1 MTKFEAHLPAS
12 VRVGVMTALA
22 QIEALADWSDW
33 VPLEEAA
40 ATAPL
45 QPGVYIAR
53 ADSAGPVVYVGMAGE
68 RRGRG
73 IRGRLTIYSRGKG
86 LVSGL
91 GEAAMDRALAD
102 QSWLRDRLR
111 DVEAGRPER
120 ASAWGKAALVR
131 ANLHLR
137 WAVTDDRASALALE
151 TRVLSELAAENL
163 WNRRL

>member
-1 MTKFEAHLPAS
+1 MA
-12 VRVGVMTALA
+12 RV
-22 QIEALADWSDW
+22 DN
-33 VPLEEAA
+33 
-40 ATAPL
+40 
-45 QPGVYIAR
+45 
-53 ADSAGPVVYVGMAGE
+53 AGPVVYVGMAGE

-86 LVSGL
+86 MVSGL

-102 QSWLRDRLR
+102 GSWLRDRLS

-120 ASAWGKAALVR
+120 ASAWGKAALAR

-137 WAVTDDRASALALE
+137 WAMTDDRASALALE
-151 TRVLSELAAENL
+151 TAVLSELAAENL